1 VVGAVK
7 ASCCGMVFVL
17 INLEMDMENIDIARQ
32 CRSCVLS
39 VFGQCAQYNWSADF
53 IKSEI
58 NGIVEKIKGSEWFI
72 PIDINLLSQSELEI
86 LGFIK
91 WDDSGLMLIPIW
103 IKPFIADRFFGS
115 SVGGGSDSEILTASI
130 DNDVR
135 FGFLAYGVYPKS

>member
-1 VVGAVK
+1 
-7 ASCCGMVFVL
+7 
-17 INLEMDMENIDIARQ
+17 MENIDIARQ